1 MNDDIT
7 QGQYISEA
15 QRHIERKQKYK
26 RNVESEYGRLFLKRF
41 YPDTIVLRNQ
51 RIGSINVPKKYKG
64 LSEKEQRMFSVYRK
78 YVDLIAI
85 TNREIILLEAKRQFK
100 RAAEAIGQLPIYTQ
114 VIIDTP
120 ELKEYLPSRRI
131 VPTLVYPKDDPHIR
145 DTCQK
150 EGIHFVIWDTPE
162 IEQIKQSKPKYQE
175 NRRSY
180 RIIEDRYIS
189 DFLID
194 MFPKARIISGHT
206 YKDVE
211 VDGIAVDDKTI
222 YLIES
227 KIKPSMYLQALGR
240 LKNYPTLFRSDPD
253 IGGDIREKKVVLML
267 LTPLYDPL
275 VKDECVR
282 SNVKYM
288 LYKPKYVDEYLTAVS
303 HRERQAK
310 KTHVDIS
317 RRY

>member
-1 MNDDIT
+1 MIDNIQ
-7 QGQYISEA
+7 QGEYISEA
-15 QRHIERKQKYK
+15 RRHIERKQKYK
-26 RNVESEYGRLFLKRF
+26 RNIESEYGRLFLKRF
-41 YPDTIVLRNQ
+41 YPTAIVLKNQ
-51 RIGSINVPKKYKG
+51 RIGAINVPPKYRG

-85 TNREIILLEAKRQFK
+85 TQTEIILLEAKRQFK
-100 RAAEAIGQLPIYTQ
+100 RAAEAIAQLPVYTR
-114 VIIDTP
+114 IIVDTP
-120 ELKEYLPSRRI
+120 ELQDYLPSRRI
-131 VPTLVYPKDDPHIR
+131 VPVLVYPTDDPHIR
-145 DTCQK
+145 DTCRR
-150 EGIHFVIWDTPE
+150 ENIRFIIWDTPA

-180 RIIEDRYIS
+180 RIVEDRYIS
-189 DFLID
+189 DFLTD
-194 MFPKARIISGHT
+194 MFPKAKIISGHT
-206 YKDVE
+206 YQDVE
-211 VDGIAVDDKTI
+211 VDGIAIDDKTV

-240 LKNYPTLFRSDPD
+240 LKNYSTLFRSDPE

-282 SNVKYM
+282 SNVKYT
-288 LYKPKYVDEYLTAVS
+288 LYKPDYVDEYLKTVS

-310 KTHVDIS
+310 KTHADIS